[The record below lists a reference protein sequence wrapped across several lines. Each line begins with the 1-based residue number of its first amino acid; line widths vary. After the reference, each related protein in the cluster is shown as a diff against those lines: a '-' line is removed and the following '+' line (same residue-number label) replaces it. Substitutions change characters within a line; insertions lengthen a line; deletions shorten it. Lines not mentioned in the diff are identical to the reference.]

1 MSLENKVI
9 LITGASRGI
18 GREVAILLSENG
30 AKVVVNY
37 SSSEEEANK
46 TVAHITN
53 NGGSAIAVKADVSQR
68 DQVTMLFDKTI
79 AKFGKLDVLINNAGI
94 MDNKLLKDHTQDDFS
109 KVFEINVRG
118 VFNTLQEA
126 HNKLA
131 DNGIIINF
139 SSSTTKLMLPKYALY
154 SSTKAA
160 IEQMTRVFANE
171 IGRGISVNAI
181 APGPTATELFNKGK
195 SQETIDQLSSKS
207 AFNRIA
213 EPLDIAKVVLFLAND
228 DSKWI
233 SGQVIYANGAMI

>member
-53 NGGSAIAVKADVSQR
+53 HGGSAIAVKADVSRR
-68 DQVTMLFDKTI
+68 DQVTMLFDKTL
-79 AKFGKLDVLINNAGI
+79 AEFGKLDVLINNAGI
-94 MDNKLLKDHTQDDFS
+94 MDNKFLKDHTQDDFS

-126 HNKLA
+126 HTKLA

-160 IEQMTRVFANE
+160 IEQMTRVFSNE

-207 AFNRIA
+207 VFNRIA
-213 EPLDIAKVVLFLAND
+213 EPLDIAKVVLFLANE